1 MYSLLVFSVAV
12 TENELT
18 EIADEF
24 EPENFESDDDGDEV
38 NDEDDVIAIEKS
50 ADLFLFGRLRRRIR
64 RGLRRIR
71 RRIRRVCRAIRR
83 FRRG

>member
-1 MYSLLVFSVAV
+1 MNL
-12 TENELT
+12 NQK
-18 EIADEF
+18 
-24 EPENFESDDDGDEV
+24 NCESDDDGDEV

-50 ADLFLFGRLRRRIR
+50 ADLFGRLRRRIR

-71 RRIRRVCRAIRR
+71 RRIRRVRRAIGR